1 VFVTATCLDFCHAFR
16 RAEMRTR
23 MARRLVSD
31 HLHYGAELH
40 AYVVMPHHVHFVT
53 RVPAER
59 DISWF
64 VQRVKT
70 NSAKELLP
78 LLTPEE
84 LAGFDEQRGLDGRSF
99 WMRFGIRTRIRLGR
113 GTRKRRRGIRGLR
126 RRFTRGFRL
135 GWRRRSGVW
144 RRSAWLRCLRFRG
157 IPMPPDAPSGGFYG
171 ALEIGGLY
179 LFRQVCLR
187 CERRI
192 SLQTARLEAWGF
204 VWPLT
209 LVVPGVFEWWL
220 PFLEAAQTLVPSP

>member
-1 VFVTATCLDFCHAFR
+1 
-16 RAEMRTR
+16 

-84 LAGFDEQRGLDGRSF
+84 LAGFDEQRELDGRSF
-99 WMRFGIRTRIRLGR
+99 WMR
-113 GTRKRRRGIRGLR
+113 
-126 RRFTRGFRL
+126 
-135 GWRRRSGVW
+135 S
-144 RRSAWLRCLRFRG
+144 FRG
-157 IPMPPDAPSGGFYG
+157 IQVMSEAMFHQKVWYTHQNPVRAGYSEAAEGYPWSSAAVYAGLP
-171 ALEIGGLY
+171 IG
-179 LFRQVCLR
+179 
-187 CERRI
+187 
-192 SLQTARLEAWGF
+192 
-204 VWPLT
+204 
-209 LVVPGVFEWWL
+209 
-220 PFLEAAQTLVPSP
+220 LEAAERCLAAECLASLPSV